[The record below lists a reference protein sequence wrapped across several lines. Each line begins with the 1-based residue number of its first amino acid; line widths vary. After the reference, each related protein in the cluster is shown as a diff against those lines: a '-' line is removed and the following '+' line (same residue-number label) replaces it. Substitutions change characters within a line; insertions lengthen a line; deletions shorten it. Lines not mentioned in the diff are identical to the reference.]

1 MPSSGRNGTADHPRR
16 NGLCEDGR
24 VSDWLDFDRIADWV
38 SGEWWAYP
46 VILVVAV
53 VDAFFPVVPSET
65 VVVIGGNLASSGD
78 LSLPLV
84 ILAGA
89 TGAIVG
95 DNISYG
101 IGSWVG
107 ERTVKRWFRS
117 EKWHKR
123 LEWAE
128 KTLDERGAYIIII
141 ARFIP
146 GGRTAVTFSAGYLPT
161 FPWRRFIV
169 YDVVAGL
176 LWATYAALLGYFG
189 GKTFEDH
196 PVWGLLLALAIA
208 LTAGLV
214 IEAVRHL
221 RNRRRTA

>member
-1 MPSSGRNGTADHPRR
+1 MPS
-16 NGLCEDGR
+16 
-24 VSDWLDFDRIADWV
+24 WLDFDTIADWV
-38 SGEWWAYP
+38 GGEWWAYP
-46 VILVVAV
+46 LIFAVAV

-65 VVVIGGNLASSGD
+65 VVVVGGNLASSGD

-89 TGAIVG
+89 GGAVLG
-95 DNISYG
+95 DNISFG

-117 EKWHKR
+117 EQWHKR

-128 KTLDERGAYIIII
+128 RTLDERGAYIIII

-169 YDVVAGL
+169 YDVAAGL

-196 PVWGLLLALAIA
+196 PVWGLALALAIA
-208 LTAGLV
+208 LTAGLL
-214 IEAVRHL
+214 IEVVRHL
-221 RNRRRTA
+221 LKGRRATG

>member
-1 MPSSGRNGTADHPRR
+1 VP
-16 NGLCEDGR
+16 
-24 VSDWLDFDRIADWV
+24 DWLDFDRIADWV

-46 VILVVAV
+46 VIFGVAL
-53 VDAFFPVVPSET
+53 VDAFFPVAPSET

-89 TGAIVG
+89 AGAVVG
-95 DNISYG
+95 DNISFW
-101 IGSWVG
+101 IGVWVG
-107 ERTVKRWFRS
+107 ERTVKRWFSS
-117 EKWHKR
+117 EKALKR

-128 KTLDERGAYIIII
+128 TTLDERGAYIIII
-141 ARFIP
+141 ARVIP

-169 YDVVAGL
+169 YDIAAGL

-208 LTAGLV
+208 LTAGLL
-214 IEAVRHL
+214 IEVVRHL
-221 RNRRRTA
+221 LRRRDTSADSV

>member
-1 MPSSGRNGTADHPRR
+1 MP
-16 NGLCEDGR
+16 
-24 VSDWLDFDRIADWV
+24 DWLDFDRFAEWV
-38 SGEWWAYP
+38 SGEWWSYL
-46 VILVVAV
+46 VIFAVATI
-53 VDAFFPVVPSET
+53 DAFFPLVPSESL
-65 VVVIGGNLASSGD
+65 VVIGGNLSSSGD
-78 LSLPLV
+78 LVLPLV

-89 TGAIVG
+89 AGAVLG

-101 IGSWVG
+101 VG
-107 ERTVKRWFRS
+107 EHTVKRWFRT
-117 EKWHKR
+117 EKSHKR

-128 KTLDERGAYIIII
+128 RTLDERGAYIILI

-146 GGRTAVTFSAGYLPT
+146 GGRTAVTFSAGYVNT

-196 PVWGLLLALAIA
+196 PVWGVALALGIA
-208 LTAGLV
+208 LTLGLLV
-214 IEAVRHL
+214 ELIRHVRQ
-221 RNRRRTA
+221 RRATP